1 MLRGKYR
8 KIYYFFSTNLKKL
21 DNNYSI
27 TYKLVFID
35 SFKFMS
41 NKLSD
46 LADNLSE
53 IYKKECKECEERKI
67 NKSV

>member
-1 MLRGKYR
+1 MLRRKYR
-8 KIYYFFSTNLKKL
+8 KMYYFFSTNLKKL

-27 TYKLVFID
+27 TYKLVFIN

-53 IYKKECKECEERKI
+53 IYKKECKECKERKI
-67 NKSV
+67 NRSV